1 MIPARLDGSAIAREG
16 ADMIIGPGLMR
27 SGGYG
32 FDIRIAAKGVA
43 FQVEVERFKR
53 TVLFVS

>member
-1 MIPARLDGSAIAREG
+1 
-16 ADMIIGPGLMR
+16 MIIGPGLMR